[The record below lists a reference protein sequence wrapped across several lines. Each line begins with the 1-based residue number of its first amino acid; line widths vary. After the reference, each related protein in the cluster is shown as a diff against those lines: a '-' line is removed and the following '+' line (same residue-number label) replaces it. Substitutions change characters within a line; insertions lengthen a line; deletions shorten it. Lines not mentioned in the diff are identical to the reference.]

1 MTNKNIVNIHGKD
14 YVTVAGRL
22 EMAHEKCKTIDIT
35 TEVLVHTPNV
45 VVKATVK
52 TEKGLFTAISAANP
66 AKAIEKQSP
75 YEVAETS
82 AVGRALGFAGFGLVE
97 GVATADE
104 IQKVQHD
111 KAVETV
117 GQEMEDHQN
126 ESNISIVASKAQVAK
141 IQIEL
146 KRTGVDKQK
155 IYDSFKVT
163 SLNDLT
169 KQEASKVIEKLVA
182 KVVNSS
188 SSTVNHES

>member
-22 EMAHEKCKTIDIT
+22 EMAHEKCKTIDII

-82 AVGRALGFAGFGLVE
+82 AVGRALGFAGFGLAS
-97 GVATADE
+97 GVATGDE
-104 IQKVQHD
+104 IAKVLHE